1 MQSQGFEDKRFT
13 IRKVLLPRSIRITLI
28 IIAALGLGRLV
39 VLGQNPA
46 PAQESKHENNQETKQ
61 ETKQKIGRLAQE
73 ANADLHHQKPD
84 LAAAAYRKI
93 LLLDPENIEA
103 HSNLG
108 LAYYIQ
114 RDFTRAGEQFEI
126 VLRARPD
133 LWETT
138 ALCGLSEIQTGQRE
152 SAKAHLQAAFDH
164 VQDTKL
170 RLAVGTK
177 LFSLAFESGNL
188 KQASD
193 IVDKLQQL
201 EPANPDVLY
210 AANQVYSLLANQ
222 AFLSL
227 AQIAP
232 DSARMYQ
239 LRGDRMKRAGNIA
252 GAIVSYRQAIRLDS
266 HLAGAHFALAEC
278 LNVSQSSSEHA
289 LAEAE
294 YLRALAENAEDE
306 KAECRLG
313 AIAVDRVD
321 LVGDTR
327 HYKRALQIQPDDPE
341 ANEGMGVTLLAANSD
356 REAIAYL
363 KRALQLDPTDLAG
376 HYRLSQASKRAGDL
390 EEAKLEMQQYL
401 KFKAQKEALEQ
412 SFKGLS
418 LQPTAPAVEK
428 QGNRITS
435 R

>member
-1 MQSQGFEDKRFT
+1 MQSQGFKGKRFT
-13 IRKVLLPRSIRITLI
+13 TGRVLLPRSIRITLAI
-28 IIAALGLGRLV
+28 VAALGLGKFV
-39 VLGQNPA
+39 VLGQNPP
-46 PAQESKHENNQETKQ
+46 PAQESKHENKQETKQ
-61 ETKQKIGRLAQE
+61 EIGRLAQE
-73 ANADLHHQKPD
+73 ANADLHSQRPD

-114 RDFTRAGEQFEI
+114 GDFTRAGEQFET
-126 VLRARPD
+126 VLHVRPD

-177 LFSLAFESGNL
+177 LFSLAFEAGNL

-193 IVDKLQQL
+193 VVDKLQQL

-210 AANQVYSLLANQ
+210 AANQVYSLLANR

-239 LRGDRMKRAGNIA
+239 LRGDRMKRVGNTV
-252 GAIVSYRQAIRLDS
+252 GAIVLYRQAIRLDS

-278 LNVSQSSSEHA
+278 LTASPSSSERA
-289 LAEAE
+289 QAEAE
-294 YLRALAENAEDE
+294 YQQALAENAEDE

-313 AIAVDRVD
+313 AIAEERLD
-321 LVGDTR
+321 LVSATR

-341 ANEGMGVTLLAANSD
+341 ANEGLGVTLLTADSD
-356 REAIAYL
+356 REAIVYL
-363 KRALQLDPTDLAG
+363 KRALQFDPMDAAG
-376 HYRLSQASKRAGDL
+376 HYRLSQASKKAGDL
-390 EEAKLEMQQYL
+390 EEAKLEMQRYL
-401 KFKAQKEALEQ
+401 KLKAQKEALEQ
-412 SFKGLS
+412 SFKKTGPSASHLVNGE
-418 LQPTAPAVEK
+418 TE
-428 QGNRITS
+428 
-435 R
+435 